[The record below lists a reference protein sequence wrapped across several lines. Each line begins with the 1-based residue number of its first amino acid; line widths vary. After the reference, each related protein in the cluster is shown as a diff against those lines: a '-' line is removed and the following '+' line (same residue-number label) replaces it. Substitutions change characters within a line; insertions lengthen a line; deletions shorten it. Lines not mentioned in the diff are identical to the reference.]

1 MRQGNGDVLT
11 AEQIA
16 DFQEAFCLFDKDGDG
31 KVSSSIPSQ
40 TSFFFVIFLR
50 LMSVVFLVAN
60 QHFDPDM
67 GGTIYEWLWRLI
79 KINKWVFIYQSD

>member
-40 TSFFFVIFLR
+40 TSIFFFIFLH

-60 QHFDPDM
+60 QHFDREY
-67 GGTIYEWLWRLI
+67 TIYEWLWRLI